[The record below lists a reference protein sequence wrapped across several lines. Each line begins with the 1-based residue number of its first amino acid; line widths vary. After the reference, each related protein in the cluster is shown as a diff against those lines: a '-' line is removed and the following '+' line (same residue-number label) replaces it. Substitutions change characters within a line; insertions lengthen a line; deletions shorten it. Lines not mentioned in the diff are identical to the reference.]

1 MKFLV
6 DAQLPLLLA
15 TWIREKG
22 FDVIHTD
29 DLPLKDETGDNEIR
43 VIADQQA
50 RIVITKDADFYDSY
64 ILRQSPKRLLL
75 ISTGNIKNRQ
85 LLDLF
90 RKNFQQIVGMFSYCN
105 LVEMDNTELIA
116 HE

>member
-1 MKFLV
+1 M

-15 TWIREKG
+15 TWIKEKG
-22 FDVIHTD
+22 FDAIHTD
-29 DLPLKDETGDNEIR
+29 DLPMKDETGDDEIR
-43 VIADQQA
+43 VIADKQQ
-50 RIVITKDADFYDSY
+50 RIVITKDSDFYDSF
-64 ILRQSPKRLLL
+64 LLHNSPQRLLL

-90 RKNFQQIVGMFSYCN
+90 RKNFQQVVAMFSYCDF
-105 LVEMDNTELIA
+105 VEMDNTELIA